1 MGDGANR
8 QGGRIGDSFD
18 LAELDLA
25 SQRLRHRSGS
35 SKENA
40 EPVDHLEDSLRRLR
54 RYAERARMGEE
65 RLARGEQLIRAS
77 DLQPRGA
84 LVPLLLLF
92 QEAEGGRLCFDELI
106 EPVAEILGL
115 SPASVRGVVTFHPAL
130 RTLSTQQDG
139 TAPVGRCFRVC
150 GGLSCALM
158 GARRVTDYLAERLGV
173 EAGSSSAAAEFRL
186 ESCQCLGACS
196 AGPVMTIDGEPHE
209 SLTLERIDTILQ
221 SLDVVVRPSPG
232 GQVE

>member
-1 MGDGANR
+1 MDDGADR
-8 QGGRIGDSFD
+8 QEGRMEDSFD

-25 SQRLRHRSGS
+25 SQRLRNRSGS
-35 SKENA
+35 PTQNE

-54 RYAERARMGEE
+54 RYVEHAGMGEE
-65 RLARGEQLIRAS
+65 TVTRGEQLIRGS
-77 DLQPRGA
+77 DPQPRGA

-92 QEAEGGRLCFDELI
+92 EEAEDGRLCFDELI
-106 EPVAEILGL
+106 EPVAEILGM
-115 SPASVRGVVTFHPAL
+115 SPAGVRGVVTFHPAL
-130 RTLSTQQDG
+130 RTLSTQHDP

-158 GARRVTDYLAERLGV
+158 GARRVTDYLAERFGI
-173 EAGSSSAAAEFRL
+173 EAGSCSAAAEFRL
-186 ESCQCLGACS
+186 ERCQCLGACS
-196 AGPVMTIDGEPHE
+196 AGPVMTIDGELHE

-221 SLDVVVRPSPG
+221 ALDVVVTPSPG